1 MGDGLLWKLAS
12 LCVTTYVVTVVIMLA
27 VGARLSG
34 IG

>member
-12 LCVTTYVVTVVIMLA
+12 FCVTAYLVTVVIMLA
-27 VGARLSG
+27 IDARLSG